1 MTTDSGR
8 SGAVSA
14 GSAKSGPAREF
25 RFLQADVFTDRVFAG
40 NPLAIVPDA
49 DGLSDG
55 EMQRIAT
62 EMNLS
67 ETAFVLRPTEV
78 QALCRLRIFTPRT
91 ELPLAGHP
99 VVGTFFIL
107 ARRGEIG
114 LGEAL
119 ASLGTGVH
127 RIHQEC
133 GAGVLPVDI
142 RVRDGKVEQ
151 VVMTQAPPRFFGVA
165 TDRAALARCLGL
177 PRDEVVPGGAPA
189 QVVSTA
195 LPQLMVPVRSLRSVE
210 RLELDP
216 VATRGLL
223 HREDIGSDCMMV
235 FSTETVDS
243 DSAAHARMFAPGLGV
258 TEDPATGSAA
268 GALGA
273 WLVRHGQAGD
283 RGANPVRLV
292 IEQGYEM
299 GRPSEIHVEVDHED
313 GEPVEVRVGGEAV
326 EVAEGVL
333 RLPA

>member
-1 MTTDSGR
+1 M
-8 SGAVSA
+8 
-14 GSAKSGPAREF
+14 REF

-49 DGLSDG
+49 DGLSDE
-55 EMQRIAT
+55 EMQQIAT

-67 ETAFVLRPTEV
+67 ETAFVVRPTNV
-78 QALCRLRIFTPRT
+78 HALCRLRIFTPTT

-107 ARRGEIG
+107 AARGELG

-119 ASLGTGVH
+119 GSLGDGIH
-127 RIHQEC
+127 RIRQEC
-133 GAGVLPVDI
+133 GAGILPVDI
-142 RVRDGKVEQ
+142 RVRGGEVEQ
-151 VVMTQAPPRFFGVA
+151 VVMTQAPPRFFARA
-165 TDRAALARCLGL
+165 TDRAALAGCLGL
-177 PRDEVVPGGAPA
+177 PPHEIAPGPPA

-216 VATRGLL
+216 VAARALL
-223 HREDIGSDCMMV
+223 HREPIESDCMMV
-235 FSTETVDS
+235 FSTETVHEGS
-243 DSAAHARMFAPGLGV
+243 SAHARMFAPGLGV

-273 WLVRHGQAGD
+273 WLVRHGEAGG
-283 RGANPVRLV
+283 RASNPVRLV

-299 GRPSEIHVEVDHED
+299 GRPSEIHVEVDHVD

-333 RLPA
+333 RLP